1 VADPYGRPDF
11 RERVVLVTGA
21 GRGIGRAI
29 ALGFARAG
37 ASLVLNVSKHRDEAE
52 STLSEIEGAGGKGIV
67 IQADVASKSQ
77 VEGMVDEALRALGTI
92 DVLVNNAGINQHG
105 AAEDYD
111 LELWNRIIA
120 VNLTGVF
127 LCAQAVA
134 KAAMIPKRKGRIVN
148 LSSISAEVTHRGI
161 RQCAYHAAKGGVTM
175 LTRSLAVEWV
185 DYGIAVNSLSPGFI
199 ATPLLKQHFGNDP
212 EGYEVAKHDTP
223 MRRLGEPE
231 ELVEAAL
238 FLASEGNS
246 FMTGQNLVVDGGYV
260 SW

>member
-1 VADPYGRPDF
+1 MSELVTLPNF

-37 ASLVLNVSKHRDEAE
+37 ASLVLNVSTHREEAE
-52 STLSEIEGAGGKGIV
+52 ATLTEIEAQGGKGIV
-67 IQADVASKSQ
+67 VQADVASKPQ
-77 VEGMVDEALRALGTI
+77 VESMVEDALRAFGPI
-92 DVLVNNAGINQHG
+92 DVLVNNAGINEHG
-105 AAEDYD
+105 AAEEYD

-127 LCAQAVA
+127 LCSQAVA
-134 KAAMIPKRKGRIVN
+134 KAVMIPRRRGRIVN
-148 LSSISAEVTHRGI
+148 VSSISAEVTHRGI
-161 RQCAYHAAKGGVTM
+161 RQCAYHAAKGGVNM

-185 DYGIAVNSLSPGFI
+185 DYGIAVNALSPGFI
-199 ATPLLKQHFGNDP
+199 ATQLLKQHFGNDP
-212 EGYEVAKHDTP
+212 AGYEVAKRDTP

>member
-1 VADPYGRPDF
+1 MWPDF
-11 RERVVLVTGA
+11 RDRVVLVTGA

-37 ASLVLNVSKHRDEAE
+37 ASLVLNVGTHREEAE
-52 STLSEIEGAGGKGIV
+52 STLTEIEAGGGRGIV
-67 IQADVASKSQ
+67 VQADVASKSQ
-77 VEGMVDEALRALGTI
+77 VESMVEGALRALGTI

-105 AAEDYD
+105 AAEEYD
-111 LELWNRIIA
+111 LELWNRIVA

-127 LCAQAVA
+127 LCSQAVA
-134 KAAMIPKRKGRIVN
+134 KAVMIPRRRGRIVN
-148 LSSISAEVTHRGI
+148 VSSISAEVTHRGI
-161 RQCAYHAAKGGVTM
+161 RQCAYHAAKGGVNM

-185 DYGIAVNSLSPGFI
+185 DYGIAVNALSPGFI
-199 ATPLLKQHFGNDP
+199 ATPLLKQQFANDP
-212 EGYEVAKHDTP
+212 EGYEVAKRDTP

-238 FLASEGNS
+238 FLASESNS
-246 FMTGQNLVVDGGYV
+246 FMTGQNIVVDGGYV